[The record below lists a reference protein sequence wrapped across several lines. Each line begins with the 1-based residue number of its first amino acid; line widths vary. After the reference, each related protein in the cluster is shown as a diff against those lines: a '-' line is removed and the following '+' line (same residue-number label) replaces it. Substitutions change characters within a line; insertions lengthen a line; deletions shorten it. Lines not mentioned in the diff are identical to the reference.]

1 MTTYI
6 CPRCLSKF
14 FTAIAGIDLNCPFCG
29 FLIQSDESRSDNRL
43 DTRHRISKD
52 CYLTKGG
59 KKVSAHAVDISNNG
73 IGVVS
78 EDTIPFDANDELN
91 LVIEDMGFNS
101 PAQIIWSRKHD
112 AYMFKAGLR
121 FC

>member
-29 FLIQSDESRSDNRL
+29 FLIQSEESRSDNRL
-43 DTRHRISKD
+43 ETRHRISKD
-52 CYLTKGG
+52 CYLVKGG
-59 KKVSAHAVDISNNG
+59 RKVPAHAVDISNNG

-78 EDTIPFDANDELN
+78 EDTIPFDANDELD

-101 PAQIIWSRKHD
+101 SAQIIWSRKHD